1 MVANRWNFK
10 CQLWPFVAPN
20 KVNRY
25 NVTSFTAA
33 AAAVAADSS
42 PGLDTGALLYYS
54 AALEA
59 LSFLHAIT
67 RCR

>member
-33 AAAVAADSS
+33 VAADSS
-42 PGLDTGALLYYS
+42 PGLDTGSLLYYS

-59 LSFLHAIT
+59 LSYLHAIK